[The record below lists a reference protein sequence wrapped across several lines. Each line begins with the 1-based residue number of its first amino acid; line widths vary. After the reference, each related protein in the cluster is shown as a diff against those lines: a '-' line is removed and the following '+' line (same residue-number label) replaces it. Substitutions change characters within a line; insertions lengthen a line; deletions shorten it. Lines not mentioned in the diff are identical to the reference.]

1 MNKTEYSNFI
11 KQLIDNLYA
20 VIVSHDAASDFAPI
34 LKQIQKSVAEKPEYI
49 FAALNP
55 KSAMNIKFPYI
66 LYAIFYALRNLDSKD
81 ILNNVSSQGI
91 NILAN
96 CVAESRNL
104 GAPEYAELKMVDE
117 TFQKALAITNTLGR
131 AWQNV
136 MSVFDAWDYKID
148 AIHKKNQEKQ
158 RIRRRYNNN
167 TVEIEEL
174 VAVLYP
180 GTDKTIEQ
188 KIKKFWCAIE
198 RASKSKERASK
209 SNPKVKPDNWFVTED
224 GVKKFCRRYYDKLC
238 VFLGITK
245 VPHASKVCTIKE
257 LAAKLYPNDAAARSS
272 LIYRIQYVRTSAPL
286 SFADYAKLA
295 SFFASGEGG
304 ILLFRNGH
312 EQELLDFLD
321 NIPQKPRKVVPENT
335 LTFKELADL
344 VFYDEAD
351 TDKRVGKLY
360 SRKCAMARLTPKRKQ
375 EVESWFIQIWGGKCF
390 KKAHYVEFFNL
401 MRPDDTIPQE
411 QLTLLGIKNYSKPQ
425 HGVVYRKP
433 NNFVNAPEAIDG
445 NLPFEEL
452 ANILYPT
459 LSSPLSYLH
468 KRKHYLLKDYPEY
481 APKMDEWFIKGPKG
495 KMWLCAEFYPQFK
508 EFLSLPL
515 KSSRQK
521 SSSQMQKGIS
531 ANFGGGMSGVKA
543 LEQYL
548 QAVQDMML
556 EITQQ
561 RNEALARQKQH
572 IKMALGTPGKPKN
585 FKDIAEGVTAA
596 QHEQIII
603 EDCDEQMAKLQQ
615 NADEATVLLQRA
627 RDAEKAWLEI
637 NAQIED
643 FLCQN
648 KK

>member
-1 MNKTEYSNFI
+1 MNKTEYSIFI

-81 ILNNVSSQGI
+81 ILNNISAQDIGV
-91 NILAN
+91 LAN

-117 TFQKALAITNTLGR
+117 TFQKALAITNTLGW

-180 GTDKTIEQ
+180 DTDKTIEK
-188 KIKKFWCAIE
+188 KIKKFWRAIE
-198 RASKSKERASK
+198 RASR
-209 SNPKVKPDNWFVTED
+209 SNPKIQPDNWFVTEG

-245 VPHASKVCTIKE
+245 VPRASKVCSIEE

-304 ILLFRNGH
+304 ILLFRKGH

-335 LTFKELADL
+335 LTFEELADL

-360 SRKCAMARLTPKRKQ
+360 SRKGYVMARLAPKRKQ

-411 QLTLLGIKNYSKPQ
+411 QLTLLGIKNYPKPQ

-445 NLPFEEL
+445 DLPFEEL

-495 KMWLCAEFYPQFK
+495 KMWLRAEFYPQFK

-521 SSSQMQKGIS
+521 SQAQMQKGMS
-531 ANFGGGMSGVKA
+531 ADFGGGMSGVKA

-572 IKMALGTPGKPKN
+572 IKMAIGTSETRTFKN
-585 FKDIAEGVTAA
+585 MVEEVTAA

-603 EDCDEQMAKLQQ
+603 DDSDEQMAELQQ
-615 NADEATVLLQRA
+615 NASEASDLLQRA
-627 RDAEKAWLEI
+627 RDAENAWLEI
-637 NAQIED
+637 NAQIKD